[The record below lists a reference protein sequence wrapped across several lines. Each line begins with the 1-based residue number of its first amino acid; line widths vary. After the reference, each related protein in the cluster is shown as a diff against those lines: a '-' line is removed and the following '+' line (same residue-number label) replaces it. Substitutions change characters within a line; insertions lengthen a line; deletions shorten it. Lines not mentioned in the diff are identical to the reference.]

1 MSVEFHREAEQEL
14 AEAAFHYDGELQGLG
29 DRFLTEV
36 RRATML
42 LDENPGMGQ
51 RIDEQLHRV
60 VLRRFPFSL
69 IYAQQ
74 LGKVFILA
82 VAHQRR
88 RPGYWRAR
96 RDR

>member
-1 MSVEFHREAEQEL
+1 MSVEFHPDAEQEL
-14 AEAAFHYDGELQGLG
+14 SEAAFYYDGEVRGLG
-29 DRFLTEV
+29 NRFLTEV
-36 RRATML
+36 RRVTML

-51 RIDEQLHRV
+51 RIDEQLHRA

-69 IYAQQ
+69 INAQQ
-74 LGKVFILA
+74 LGEVFILA

-96 RDR
+96 RGG